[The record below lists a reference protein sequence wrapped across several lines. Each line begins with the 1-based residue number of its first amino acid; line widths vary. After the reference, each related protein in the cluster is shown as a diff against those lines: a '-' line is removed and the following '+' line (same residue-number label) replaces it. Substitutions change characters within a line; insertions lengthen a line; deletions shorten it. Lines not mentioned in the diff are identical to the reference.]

1 MGLILDSSI
10 LIAAERQKQTIT
22 QLIEQI
28 VSRTGNGETALS
40 AIGLTEMAHAVH
52 RAPTGQLRALHQN
65 FLEDV
70 LATFEVYP
78 YTADTALL
86 AGRIDAQ
93 QRTSGITVPFPDLL
107 IGCTALSLGFSVLT
121 HNLRHF
127 RLIPGLRHPHLALQS
142 HS

>member
-40 AIGLTEMAHAVH
+40 AIGLTELAHAVH

-78 YTADTALL
+78 YIPRIQPCWL
-86 AGRIDAQ
+86 AGSTRSKGP
-93 QRTSGITVPFPDLL
+93 RVSP
-107 IGCTALSLGFSVLT
+107 C
-121 HNLRHF
+121 
-127 RLIPGLRHPHLALQS
+127 
-142 HS
+142 HSPIS